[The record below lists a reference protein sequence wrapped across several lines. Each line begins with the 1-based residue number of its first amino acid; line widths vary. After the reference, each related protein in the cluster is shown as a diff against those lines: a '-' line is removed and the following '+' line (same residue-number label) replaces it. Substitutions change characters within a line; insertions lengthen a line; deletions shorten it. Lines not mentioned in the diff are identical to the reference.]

1 MTRVLIAVEDP
12 GAANFVRQIPEALL
26 AQNIDC
32 ELIATGPAA
41 KYLSDRD
48 VPFTLWQ
55 DQSIDNLLKTEV
67 LVVGSS
73 DNRQSPIHA
82 LVTQAQAN
90 TIKTIGVVDMR
101 MNADKR
107 FCGDSIEPLRYAP
120 QYLLVPDKETQ
131 SEFIKL
137 GKEADCVIPLGHPH
151 YDFVRNKAKAIR
163 QNQKASADRTIVFI
177 AEPVIR
183 LDPSLSH
190 KSDQYTLSGTTGS
203 TNRTDIVLQEL
214 IYAIKS
220 QQIKAKL
227 IVRLHPKNNPEEFT
241 PYMEDI
247 ELLSTGGDPLELV
260 CQADLVVGMTSMLMI
275 EAYLAGATTLSIVPT
290 AIERDWLP
298 TVTSGL
304 TPCLSKRAEIE
315 QYLQDWQNNKS
326 QHRAT
331 GNEASFAPGALTR
344 VVAFIVK
351 QLGDS

>member
-12 GAANFVRQIPEALL
+12 GAANFVRQIPAALI

-32 ELIATGPAA
+32 ELIATGPAV
-41 KYLSDRD
+41 KYLSDRA

-55 DQSIDNLLKTEV
+55 AQSIDDLLKTDV

-73 DNRQSPIHA
+73 DNRQSPIHP
-82 LVTQAQAN
+82 LVEQARASK
-90 TIKTIGVVDMR
+90 IKTIGVVDMR

-107 FCGDSIEPLRYAP
+107 FCGESSDPLKYAP

-131 SEFIKL
+131 NEFIKL
-137 GKEADCVIPLGHPH
+137 GKEADCILPLGHPH
-151 YDFVRNKAKAIR
+151 YDFVRDRAKAIR
-163 QNQKASADRTIVFI
+163 QKQNRAITRTIVFI

-183 LDPSLSH
+183 LDPSLSL

-214 IYAIKS
+214 VQAIKS
-220 QQIKAKL
+220 QQIKANL
-227 IVRLHPKNNPEEFT
+227 IVRLHPKNNPDEFT
-241 PYMEDI
+241 PYMSEIDS
-247 ELLSTGGDPLELV
+247 LSTGGDPLELV

-275 EAYLAGATTLSIVPT
+275 EAYLAGANTLSIVPT
-290 AIERDWLP
+290 VKERDWLP

-304 TPCLSKRAEIE
+304 TPCLSQRADIE
-315 QYLQDWQNNKS
+315 QYLQDWQNNKLQS
-326 QHRAT
+326 KTAD
-331 GNEASFAPGALTR
+331 NEASFAPGALTR

-351 QLGDS
+351 QLGES